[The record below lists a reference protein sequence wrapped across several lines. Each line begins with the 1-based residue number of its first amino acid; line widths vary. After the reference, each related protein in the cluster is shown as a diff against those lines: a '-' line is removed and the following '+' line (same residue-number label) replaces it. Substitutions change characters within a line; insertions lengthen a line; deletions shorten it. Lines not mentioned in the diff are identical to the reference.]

1 MKNTMVQLGLV
12 VIGVSSVH
20 AVKLFQSST
29 LHARVFPATGAEKVW
44 AINGKDS
51 LKMMCNDDGQYY
63 LVTIHP
69 GSWELRVDAKK
80 PYKDIIVK
88 AIDVRPGT
96 VKDMGEFT
104 LVQ

>member
-1 MKNTMVQLGLV
+1 MKNAIVQLTLV

-20 AVKLFQSST
+20 AVKFLQSST
-29 LHARVFPATGAEKVW
+29 IHTKIFPASGAERVW

-51 LKMMCNDDGQYY
+51 LRMISSDDGEYY
-63 LVTIHP
+63 LVTVHP
-69 GSWELRVDAKK
+69 GSWELRIDAKK

-88 AIDVRPGT
+88 AVDVKPGT
-96 VKDMGEFT
+96 QKNMGEFT